1 MPTEPDEG
9 YLDDEFAKF
18 RAARLK
24 KGASPLEPHAAQAT
38 QTPPR
43 TTRPPPPPLPTREA
57 PAAPRTA
64 ERGGSEAQVAGQPG
78 PIEGEEPRPRARP
91 AMDEPPTG
99 AGRRIEV
106 LEEPAAGDDFE
117 RFRAQRL
124 RETGKLQK
132 MAEPAAALPLEPTTP
147 PAPAPEADAATRPT
161 VRLAEAPEDGLFFGT
176 STTERLHIRAHAKE
190 ARAEG
195 EVPPKGDEA
204 A

>member
-18 RAARLK
+18 RAARMK
-24 KGASPLEPHAAQAT
+24 KGSSPLEPHASQAT

-57 PAAPRTA
+57 HVAPPARMA
-64 ERGGSEAQVAGQPG
+64 ERGGSDAQVAGAPG
-78 PIEGEEPRPRARP
+78 PIESDERRSRARP
-91 AMDEPPTG
+91 ATDEHPTG
-99 AGRRIEV
+99 AGRRLEV
-106 LEEPAAGDDFE
+106 IEEPAPGDDFE

-132 MAEPAAALPLEPTTP
+132 LPEPVAELPREPTTP
-147 PAPAPEADAATRPT
+147 PAPDADAATRPT
-161 VRLAEAPEDGLFFGT
+161 VKLAEAPEDGLFFGT
-176 STTERLHIRAHAKE
+176 STTERHHIRAHAKE
-190 ARAEG
+190 ARVEG

>member
-24 KGASPLEPHAAQAT
+24 KGAAPLEPHATAT

-43 TTRPPPPPLPTREA
+43 TTRPPPPPLPTRESHA
-57 PAAPRTA
+57 PAAPVT
-64 ERGGSEAQVAGQPG
+64 P
-78 PIEGEEPRPRARP
+78 P
-91 AMDEPPTG
+91 AKDEHPTG
-99 AGRRIEV
+99 SGRRLEV
-106 LEEPAAGDDFE
+106 LEEPGPGDDFE

-132 MAEPAAALPLEPTTP
+132 QAEPEVALEPTTL
-147 PAPAPEADAATRPT
+147 PAPEPAKDAEAQDPATRPT
-161 VRLAEAPEDGLFFGT
+161 VRLPAEAPEDGLFFGT
-176 STTERLHIRAHAKE
+176 STTERLQIRAVARE
-190 ARAEG
+190 ARADG
-195 EVPPKGDEA
+195 DVPPPKGDEA

>member
-18 RAARLK
+18 RAARLSRK
-24 KGASPLEPHAAQAT
+24 AAGPLEPHATTQT

-43 TTRPPPPPLPTREA
+43 TTRPPPPPLPTREHPHEA
-57 PAAPRTA
+57 AAPK
-64 ERGGSEAQVAGQPG
+64 EQEAPQ
-78 PIEGEEPRPRARP
+78 
-91 AMDEPPTG
+91 G

-106 LEEPAAGDDFE
+106 VDAAPADDDFE

-124 RETGKLQK
+124 RETGKRSVA
-132 MAEPAAALPLEPTTP
+132 AEPAVTVPLEPTTL
-147 PAPAPEADAATRPT
+147 AAPEPKDDPATRPT

-176 STTERLHIRAHAKE
+176 STTERQTNRAHARE
-190 ARAEG
+190 ARGDAESQG
-195 EVPPKGDEA
+195 GDEA

>member
-24 KGASPLEPHAAQAT
+24 RGASPLEPHATQAT

-43 TTRPPPPPLPTREA
+43 TTRPPPPPLPTRE
-57 PAAPRTA
+57 PHAAPP
-64 ERGGSEAQVAGQPG
+64 AQ
-78 PIEGEEPRPRARP
+78 
-91 AMDEPPTG
+91 DETPTG
-99 AGRRIEV
+99 SGRRIEV
-106 LEEPAAGDDFE
+106 IEEPPPGDDFE

-124 RETGKLQK
+124 RESGKRETTRLP
-132 MAEPAAALPLEPTTP
+132 EPVAVPIEPTTL
-147 PAPAPEADAATRPT
+147 PAPDAAKDDAATRPT

-176 STTERLHIRAHAKE
+176 STTERHHIRAHARE
-190 ARAEG
+190 ARADG
-195 EVPPKGDEA
+195 DVPPKGDEA